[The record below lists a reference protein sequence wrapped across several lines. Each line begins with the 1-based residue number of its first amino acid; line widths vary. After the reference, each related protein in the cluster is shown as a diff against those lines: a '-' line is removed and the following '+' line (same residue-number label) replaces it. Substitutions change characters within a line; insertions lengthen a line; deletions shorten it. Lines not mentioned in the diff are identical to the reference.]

1 MPELAEVE
9 FYRKQWSPGLGQTI
23 EKVLLH
29 PKARIFREADS
40 TAIGKALKGS
50 RLVDSLAHGKQM
62 CFRFSNDSWLG
73 IHLGMSGRLQTA
85 HPEIVPSRH
94 EHLVL
99 VTDKL
104 ALVFTDPRMFGK
116 VLHDRSA
123 SPPVWWA
130 GLPPQPQESAFDRKR
145 FREILSRHPRQPLK
159 ALLLDQES
167 FPGVGNW
174 MADEI
179 LWRARIHPASRPL
192 ELSAY
197 KRGQLFGKVK
207 EVCADALR
215 VIGTD
220 WGNPPDSWLFNHR
233 WKRGGTC
240 PVSGQPLEFITVGG
254 RTTCYSPA
262 IQKA

>member
-9 FYRKQWSPGLGQTI
+9 FYRKQWSPALGKSI

-29 PKARIFREADS
+29 PGARIFRD
-40 TAIGKALKGS
+40 TDTKAIRKGLEGS
-50 RLVDSLAHGKQM
+50 RLVRSMAHGKQM
-62 CFRFSNDSWLG
+62 CFKFSNEGWLG

-99 VTDKL
+99 VTDDL

-116 VLHDRSA
+116 VLYARQAD
-123 SPPVWWA
+123 PPGWWA
-130 GLPPQPQESAFDRKR
+130 NLPPQPQEDAFDRKR
-145 FREILSRHPRQPLK
+145 FREILQRHPRQPLK
-159 ALLLDQES
+159 ALLLDQAA
-167 FPGVGNW
+167 FPGIGNW

-179 LWRARIHPASRPL
+179 LWRARIHPASRPAG
-192 ELSAY
+192 LSAY
-197 KRGQLFGKVK
+197 KQGQLFEKVK
-207 EVCADALR
+207 EVCGDALR

-220 WGNPPDSWLFNHR
+220 WGDPPEDWLFNHR

-240 PVSGQPLEFITVGG
+240 PASGQPLEFITVGG
-254 RTTCYSPA
+254 RTTCFSPA